1 MRLKFRVDSSKFLE
15 SDVSDWFGS
24 HVFTIGIIGGGRGGN
39 GLIQFFSHSHMAK
52 ITFVVDAD
60 PNAPGI
66 LAARQAGI
74 RIFSDAMEALRSERP
89 EFIFDS
95 TGDEALDAQIRQLI
109 QGTETRL
116 ISPATSRMMVRVM
129 DENSNRI
136 REDVSGVVGTIK
148 HELADSLEGSKNL
161 VSRINSI
168 MSSMQM
174 LALNA
179 SIEAAKAGVHGRG
192 FAVVADHMGKSVE
205 TVRKLTQEIDGVNAN
220 IIQVSEE
227 IDSVLEKLK

>member
-1 MRLKFRVDSSKFLE
+1 MGE
-15 SDVSDWFGS
+15 WFGD
-24 HVFTIGIIGGGRGGN
+24 HVFTIGIIGGGRGGS
-39 GLIQFFSHSHMAK
+39 GLLRFFGQSQAVK
-52 ITFVVDAD
+52 VIFVVDGD

-66 LAARQAGI
+66 LLAKQRGI
-74 RIFSDAMEALRSERP
+74 RTSTNAMETIRTERP

-95 TGDEALDAQIRQLI
+95 TGDEALDAEIRSLI
-109 QGTETRL
+109 QGTDTRL
-116 ISPATSRMMVRVM
+116 ITPATSRMMVRVLE
-129 DENSNRI
+129 ENSSRT

-148 HELADSLEGSKNL
+148 GELSDSLEGSRNL

-179 SIEAAKAGVHGRG
+179 SIEAAKAGAHGRG

-205 TVRKLTQEIDGVNAN
+205 TVRKLTQEIDGVNAH
-220 IIQVSEE
+220 IIQVSEQ

>member
-1 MRLKFRVDSSKFLE
+1 
-15 SDVSDWFGS
+15 VSEWFGS
-24 HVFTIGIIGGGRGGN
+24 HVFTIGIVGGGRGGN
-39 GLIQFFSHSHMAK
+39 GLLQFFSHSQVAK
-52 ITFVVDAD
+52 VIFLVDGD
-60 PNAPGI
+60 PEAIGI
-66 LAARQAGI
+66 QAARQAGI
-74 RIFSDAMEALRSERP
+74 RTFSDALEAIRSDRP
-89 EFIFDS
+89 DFIFDA
-95 TGDEALDAQIRQLI
+95 TGDPALDAKMRELIRD
-109 QGTETRL
+109 TETRL
-116 ISPATSRMMVRVM
+116 VTPATNRMMVRVLE
-129 DENSNRI
+129 ENSNRV

-148 HELADSLEGSKNL
+148 HELADSLEGSRNL

-220 IIQVSEE
+220 IIQVSEQ

>member
-1 MRLKFRVDSSKFLE
+1 M
-15 SDVSDWFGS
+15 SDWFGN
-24 HVFTIGIIGGGRGGN
+24 HVFTIGIIGGGRGGS
-39 GLIQFFSHSHMAK
+39 GLAQFFGHSRVVRV
-52 ITFVVDAD
+52 IFLVDAD
-60 PNAPGI
+60 PDAPGI
-66 LAARQAGI
+66 LTARQLGI
-74 RIFSDAMEALRSERP
+74 RTFSDAMEAVRTERP

-95 TGDEALDAQIRQLI
+95 TGDEALEAQLRGFI

-116 ISPATSRMMVRVM
+116 ITPATSRMMVRVQE
-129 DENSNRI
+129 ENNTRV
-136 REDVSGVVGTIK
+136 REDVSGVVETIK
-148 HELADSLEGSKNL
+148 NELADSLEGSRNL
-161 VSRINSI
+161 VGRINSI

-220 IIQVSEE
+220 IIHVSDQ

>member
-1 MRLKFRVDSSKFLE
+1 
-15 SDVSDWFGS
+15 VSEWFEN

-39 GLIQFFSHSHMAK
+39 GLIQFFGRSKAAR
-52 ITFVVDAD
+52 IAFVVDKD
-60 PNAPGI
+60 PSAPGI

-74 RIFSDAMEALRSERP
+74 RIFTEEEEAIRSERP
-89 EFIFDS
+89 EFIFDA
-95 TGDEALDAQIRQLI
+95 TGNEALDAKIRQLI
-109 QGTETRL
+109 KGTETRL
-116 ISPATSRMMVRVM
+116 ITPATSRMMVSVLE
-129 DENSNRI
+129 ENATRI
-136 REDVSGVVGTIK
+136 REDVSGVVETIK
-148 HELADSLEGSKNL
+148 GELSDSLEGSRNL
-161 VSRINSI
+161 VARINSI

-192 FAVVADHMGKSVE
+192 FAVVADHMSKSVE

-220 IIQVSEE
+220 IIQVSEQ

>member
-1 MRLKFRVDSSKFLE
+1 MSE
-15 SDVSDWFGS
+15 WFGS
-24 HVFTIGIIGGGRGGN
+24 HVFTIGILGGGRGGN
-39 GLIQFFSHSHMAK
+39 GLIQFFSHSQVAK
-52 ITFVVDAD
+52 VIFVVDAD
-60 PNAPGI
+60 PEAIGI
-66 LAARQAGI
+66 QAARQAGI
-74 RIFSDAMEALRSERP
+74 RTFVDAVEAIRIERP
-89 EFIFDS
+89 DFLFDA
-95 TGDEALDAQIRQLI
+95 TGDENLDAQMRQLI
-109 QGTETRL
+109 RGTETRL
-116 ISPATSRMMVRVM
+116 ITPATSRMMVRVM
-129 DENSNRI
+129 EENSIRI

-148 HELADSLEGSKNL
+148 HELSDSLEGSRNL

-205 TVRKLTQEIDGVNAN
+205 AVRKLTQEIDGVNAN

>member
-1 MRLKFRVDSSKFLE
+1 
-15 SDVSDWFGS
+15 VSDWLGN
-24 HVFTIGIIGGGRGGN
+24 HVFTIGIIGGGRGGS
-39 GLIQFFSHSHMAK
+39 GLIQFFGHSQMARV
-52 ITFVVDAD
+52 TFVVDGD
-60 PNAPGI
+60 PEAPGI
-66 LAARQAGI
+66 IAARQAGI
-74 RIFSDAMEALRSERP
+74 RTFSDALEAIRTERP
-89 EFIFDS
+89 EFIFDA
-95 TGDEALDAQIRQLI
+95 TGDEALDIKIRELI
-109 QGTETRL
+109 RNTETRL
-116 ISPATSRMMVRVM
+116 ITPATSRMMVRVM
-129 DENSNRI
+129 EENSTRI
-136 REDVSGVVGTIK
+136 REDVSGVVETIK
-148 HELADSLEGSKNL
+148 HELSDSLEGSRNL

-220 IIQVSEE
+220 IIQVSEQ

>member
-1 MRLKFRVDSSKFLE
+1 M
-15 SDVSDWFGS
+15 SDWFGT
-24 HVFTIGIIGGGRGGN
+24 HVFSIGIIGGGRGGH
-39 GLIQFFSHSHMAK
+39 GLLEFFGHSQVARVA
-52 ITFVVDAD
+52 FLAD
-60 PNAPGI
+60 PDTEAIGI

-74 RIFSDAMEALRSERP
+74 RTYSDAEEAIRSGLP
-89 EFIFDS
+89 DFIFDT
-95 TGDEALDAQIRQLI
+95 TGDEGLDAKIRQVLR
-109 QGTETRL
+109 GTETRL
-116 ISPATSRMMVRVM
+116 INPHTSRMMVRVLE
-129 DENSNRI
+129 ENSTRV
-136 REDVSGVVGTIK
+136 REDVSQVVGTIK
-148 HELADSLEGSKNL
+148 NELADSLEGSRNL

-220 IIQVSEE
+220 IIQVSEQ
-227 IDSVLEKLK
+227 IDMVLEKLK